1 MSPTRRAANLSARRS
16 QAWPFRILTLLLAS
30 ALLVACGGQGAER
43 EAGAEGTSVADILA
57 DPARYRG
64 QQLTLSGEVSNAL
77 SSRVFRIEESDGL
90 LNSNSDNDGLL
101 VVIAEDA
108 ERPPDIDG
116 EMRVQVTGELRAYDR
131 DTLDPNIGTS
141 FVPAV
146 EGISEGDPM
155 LLAERVLVE
164 ATIGALDENPGA
176 YLHNEVTVRGRVEE
190 VLRQGIVRLA
200 DPEAGGDVL
209 VVLGDAGPD
218 SLAQVGRRLV
228 VTGQVRQF
236 NLEEL
241 GVELDLDLDSG
252 IFAGWENR
260 LVIMAEAIRE
270 G

>member
-1 MSPTRRAANLSARRS
+1 M
-16 QAWPFRILTLLLAS
+16 LA
-30 ALLVACGGQGAER
+30 
-43 EAGAEGTSVADILA
+43 
-57 DPARYRG
+57 
-64 QQLTLSGEVSNAL
+64 LSGEVSNAL
-77 SSRVFRIEESDGL
+77 SSRVFRIEESDGP
-90 LNSNSDNDGLL
+90 LNINSDNDGLL

-108 ERPPDIDG
+108 ERTPDIDG
-116 EMRVQVTGELRAYDR
+116 EMLVQVTGELRAYDS
-131 DTLDPNIGTS
+131 DILDPDIGTS

-176 YLHNEVTVRGRVEE
+176 YLHNEVTVSGRVEE
-190 VLRQGIVRLA
+190 VLRKGIVRLE

-218 SLAQVGRRLV
+218 SLAQEGRRLV

-241 GVELDLDLDSG
+241 GGELELDLDSG
-252 IFAGWENR
+252 IFAPR
-260 LVIMAEAIRE
+260 TH
-270 G
+270 